1 MTIYTSLS
9 PSDTAVPTQ
18 RACVQSWIDHG
29 HRVVCVQCHE
39 DDIRASVTDDVQ
51 VVRVR
56 PTMAGIRRK
65 PYVSL
70 DAIIDTFHST
80 ADDHCVIINGDIEIH
95 DPDSLIPASAGS
107 GSLVCGRRW
116 DHDGDKT
123 RATMFPSGYD
133 LFLINRHHA
142 MSVPRSMFVIGQT
155 WWDYWLPWSC
165 AQAGHRLTTI
175 AAPVLFH
182 RRHPLN
188 YQNGDWQ
195 RMTQH
200 FLWLTH
206 KPLHTNPKQTS
217 GSVHAYINKLLAK
230 P

>member
-1 MTIYTSLS
+1 M
-9 PSDTAVPTQ
+9 
-18 RACVQSWIDHG
+18 
-29 HRVVCVQCHE
+29 VCVQGHD
-39 DDIRASVTDDVQ
+39 DDIRASVTDDVH

-56 PTMAGIRRK
+56 PTPAGIRSK

-70 DAIIDTFHST
+70 DAILDRFLAT
-80 ADDHCVIINGDIEIH
+80 DEEHCAIINGDIEIH

-107 GSLVCGRRW
+107 GALVCGRRW
-116 DHDGDKT
+116 DHDGDKA
-123 RATMFPSGYD
+123 RASLFPSGYD
-133 LFLINRHHA
+133 LFIVHRHHA
-142 MSVPRSMFVIGQT
+142 VDVPRSMFVIGQT

-175 AAPVLFH
+175 GAPVLFH

-206 KPLHTNPKQTS
+206 KPIQTNAKQTS
-217 GSVHAYINKLLAK
+217 GAVHAYINKAINT